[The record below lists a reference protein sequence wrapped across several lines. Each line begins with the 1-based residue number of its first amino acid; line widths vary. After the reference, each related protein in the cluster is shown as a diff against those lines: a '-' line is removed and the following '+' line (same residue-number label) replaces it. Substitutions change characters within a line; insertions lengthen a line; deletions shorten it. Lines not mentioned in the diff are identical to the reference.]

1 MLLGPPT
8 APPGIAVAVP
18 LRRNRNFQLLWAG
31 SAAAFLGLF
40 VAEITFPLLI
50 LALTG
55 SPGLTS
61 LFLMVQTATMV
72 LVAVPAGRILDRR
85 DRRHILIAT
94 ECIRLVAAATLVATM
109 LADLLSLAH
118 LLAVAAVLGSVQAFG
133 TARMLLLRAAVPPEQ
148 LTTAVTAE
156 EVRTNAAELGSP
168 PLGGFLYG
176 TAQVLP
182 FLFAMVMFLV
192 SAVMAFFVR
201 VPAPERSS
209 EDEQRSLFTGF
220 SVVLREPTLRGVVL
234 MLMLINAVAWPVQ
247 LIAVILLQSRD
258 TPPWQIGV
266 ALSGL
271 ALGALAGTALVK
283 PLHRALRP
291 GVLLMVVMLAEVP
304 VLLVLS
310 LPMGPLG
317 IGLACFFFGVGVPQL
332 RVLMDVLIIRQ
343 VPDEN
348 RGRALTAVFTLC
360 ALSVPVTMGW
370 VGLVMEFQG
379 PAVALLMLA
388 GMLCAGGVWALSRRN
403 LRRAEW
409 PRELAT

>member
-1 MLLGPPT
+1 MSLESA
-8 APPGIAVAVP
+8 APPVVSVAVP
-18 LRRNRNFQLLWAG
+18 LRRNRNFQLLWVG

-61 LFLMVQTATMV
+61 LFVVMQTATMV

-85 DRRHILIAT
+85 DRRRILIAT
-94 ECIRLVAAATLVATM
+94 ECVRLATAATLVTAM
-109 LADLLSLAH
+109 LAGLLSLAH
-118 LLAVAAVLGSVQAFG
+118 LLLAAVVFGSVQAFG

-148 LTTAVTAE
+148 LTAAVTAE
-156 EVRTNAAELGSP
+156 EVRTNAAELGGP

-182 FLFAMVMFLV
+182 FLFAMVMFMV

-201 VPAPERSS
+201 VPAPERSC
-209 EDEQRSLFTGF
+209 EDEQRNLFTGF

-234 MLMLINAVAWPVQ
+234 MLMLVNAVAWPVQ
-247 LIAVILLQSRD
+247 LIAVVLLQSRE
-258 TPPWQIGV
+258 TPPWQIGL

-271 ALGALAGTALVK
+271 ALGALAGTAFVK
-283 PLHRALRP
+283 FLHRVLRP
-291 GVLLMVVMLAEVP
+291 GVLLMAVMLAEVP
-304 VLLVLS
+304 VLLVLAV
-310 LPMGPLG
+310 PMGPLG
-317 IGLACFFFGVGVPQL
+317 VGLACFCFGAGVPQL
-332 RVLMDVLIIRQ
+332 RVLMDVLIVRQ
-343 VPDEN
+343 VPDEH

-360 ALSVPVTMGW
+360 ALSVPVTMGC
-370 VGLVMEFQG
+370 VGLVMEFRS
-379 PAVALLMLA
+379 PAVALLILA
-388 GMLCAGGVWALSRRN
+388 GMLCAGGVWALTRRH